1 MVVAGQSCAERN
13 GDQLFNPN
21 AFTLVGYQIGTISPN
36 MEPRGYC
43 HGPSL
48 LDTDLSIDKNFK
60 LTERVR
66 MQFRIDLF
74 NAFNHAN
81 FRADNIGSVNGGTT
95 FANRELRPSQCC
107 NGFLRTVQHD

>member
-1 MVVAGQSCAERN
+1 M
-13 GDQLFNPN
+13 
-21 AFTLVGYQIGTISPN
+21 
-36 MEPRGYC
+36 
-43 HGPSL
+43 
-48 LDTDLSIDKNFK
+48 DTDLSIDKNFK

-95 FANRELRPSQCC
+95 FASVNCGAAMRSGYYDRAARPTTSSPV
-107 NGFLRTVQHD
+107 RP

>member
-1 MVVAGQSCAERN
+1 MRLRSSDMR
-13 GDQLFNPN
+13 
-21 AFTLVGYQIGTISPN
+21 S
-36 MEPRGYC
+36 EPSARTWSLAAIC

-66 MQFRIDLF
+66 LQFRIDLF

-81 FRADNIGSVNGGTT
+81 FRGDQLGSINGGTA
-95 FANRELRPSQCC
+95 FANVNCGPVRPDGLYNPCSVTNNVISHQTIT
-107 NGFLRTVQHD
+107 NNFGQATR